1 MKKQE
6 LYTTA
11 ALAQL
16 ELDEQ
21 EAGILADEI
30 TRVLDYFAK
39 MEEVDVSGLPPT
51 THALIKENCLRQD
64 KEEAGQKV
72 DPDDLVEAAPEIDD
86 RFIIIPNV
94 L

>member
-1 MKKQE
+1 MKKEE
-6 LYTTA
+6 LFVTA

-21 EAGILADEI
+21 EADILAGEV
-30 TRVLDYFAK
+30 TRILDYFKK
-39 MEEVDVSGLPPT
+39 MSEINVDNLPPT
-51 THALIKENCLRQD
+51 THALLEENRLRPD
-64 KEEAGQKV
+64 RETSEGRLN
-72 DPDDLVEAAPEIDD
+72 PDDLLESAPDIDD